1 MANINSTMPDI
12 VVVNAVKNAYDS
24 NIIDFVIENEYYL
37 KKLSVGAHVIKVQ
50 SSPILKDL
58 YTTNVCY
65 YPAISYDNYIIEYN
79 LTDNSE
85 YDLKVILLNYGAD
98 KLIKGEKLFSIKI
111 FNINKFE
118 DSVKLNCHN
127 NVADAGTSTAAE
139 DEEQHVDENDLEPIV
154 EDGSPTEAKR
164 QKLDDVQQD

>member
-1 MANINSTMPDI
+1 MANINSTTPDI

-24 NIIDFVIENEYYL
+24 NIIDFTIESEYFL
-37 KKLSVGAHVIKVQ
+37 KKLGVGAHVVKVQ

-58 YTTNVCY
+58 YSSNMCY

-85 YDLKVILLNYGAD
+85 YDLKVVLLNYGAD

-111 FNINKFE
+111 FNNNKFE
-118 DSVKLNCHN
+118 DSVKSDYHN

-139 DEEQHVDENDLEPIV
+139 DDEQLVDENDLESIV
-154 EDGSPTEAKR
+154 EDGNPTEAKR